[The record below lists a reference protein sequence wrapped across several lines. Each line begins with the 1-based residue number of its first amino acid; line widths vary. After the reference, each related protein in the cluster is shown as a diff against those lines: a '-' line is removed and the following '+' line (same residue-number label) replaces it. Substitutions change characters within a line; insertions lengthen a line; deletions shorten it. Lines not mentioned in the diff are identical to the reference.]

1 MHDRLQRGLPV
12 AAALLALLAV
22 AMDALAAHAL
32 AGRGAT
38 RAAELVA
45 TGSRHQLAHA
55 LAILIAGAL
64 RPERL
69 ASRLAFLAGAVLFP
83 GALYG
88 LAFGL
93 PRGLTALAPVGGGL
107 FLLGWAL
114 FARDL
119 LRPRAAA
126 EREPERLRGDP
137 RGTLSDP

>member
-1 MHDRLQRGLPV
+1 MDERLRRGLPV

-32 AGRGAT
+32 AGRGAA

-55 LAILIAGAL
+55 LAILLAGAL

-69 ASRLAFLAGAVLFP
+69 AARLAFLAGALMFP

-93 PRGLTALAPVGGGL
+93 PRPLAALAPLGGGL

-126 EREPERLRGDP
+126 AGDSEPPADP
-137 RGTLSDP
+137 RGSVNGP

>member
-1 MHDRLQRGLPV
+1 MAERLRRALPV

-22 AMDALAAHAL
+22 AMDAAAAHAL
-32 AGRGAT
+32 AGAGAA

-55 LAILIAGAL
+55 LAILLAGAL

-69 ASRLAFLAGAVLFP
+69 AARLAFLAGALMFP

-88 LAFGL
+88 LALGL
-93 PRGLTALAPVGGGL
+93 PRALAALAPVGGGL
-107 FLLGWAL
+107 LLLGWAL

-126 EREPERLRGDP
+126 AGDPEPPADP
-137 RGTLSDP
+137 RGSVSGP